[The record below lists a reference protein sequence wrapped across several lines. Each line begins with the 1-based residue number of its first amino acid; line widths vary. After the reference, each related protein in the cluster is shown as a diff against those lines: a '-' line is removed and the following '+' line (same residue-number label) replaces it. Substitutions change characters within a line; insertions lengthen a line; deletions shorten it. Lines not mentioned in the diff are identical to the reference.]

1 MVELSKKLVAPLL
14 PKHPENAHKYTV
26 GTLLCITGSDRMTGA
41 AILCAKGALLSGAGL
56 VYQSS
61 SEYALGILQ
70 SALYEPVF
78 LTNEPKAVREYA
90 RKAKA
95 VVFGCGL
102 ENNSHNTR
110 LLEYIL
116 NECDVPT
123 VVDAGGIQMLAEL
136 GGAKALGE
144 NVVLTPHEGEMAR
157 LTGEP
162 VTDRE
167 RAVRELCKS
176 TKATLVLKGSGTL
189 IGKGDE
195 LFVNT
200 TGSMAMAKGGYGD
213 LLSGMLGSLLCQGAD
228 TLSAA
233 KAAVY
238 LHGLAGD
245 ITAEKYTSFG
255 AIPTLC
261 AENIP
266 EAFKRTYKQ

>member
-1 MVELSKKLVAPLL
+1 MEELSKELIAPLL
-14 PKHPENAHKYTV
+14 PKHPENAHKYSV

-56 VYQSS
+56 IYQSS
-61 SEYALGILQ
+61 PAYALGILQ

-78 LTNEPKAVREYA
+78 LSNEQSAVKEYLK
-90 RKAKA
+90 KAKA

-102 ENNSHNTR
+102 EKSSHNTR

-116 NECDVPT
+116 NECKIP
-123 VVDAGGIQMLAEL
+123 VVIDASGIAMLDEL
-136 GGAKALGE
+136 VGTCILGE

-157 LTGEP
+157 LTHKS
-162 VTDRE
+162 VTNRE
-167 RAVRELCKS
+167 AAVREFCAS
-176 TKATLVLKGSGTL
+176 SRATLVLKGKNTI
-189 IGKGDE
+189 IGKGDA
-195 LFVNT
+195 LFMNT

-213 LLSGMLGSLLCQGAD
+213 LLSGMMGSLLCQGLD

-255 AIPTLC
+255 AIPSLC
-261 AENIP
+261 TESIP